1 MWAECDSCLFA
12 SCRTCVA
19 ANIVANP
26 LSLRCM
32 GCSADWTL
40 EQVARSTSTLFMNG
54 NFRRIRQQYL
64 VAREQSVAPL
74 FASALSNKR
83 EISRLSA
90 ELESI
95 NTRGGLIEHRLS
107 ALPSVSSQLYD
118 MYRHHKKRSVNPSI
132 ALGCCMSC
140 NGLLVK
146 GKTRTGEQTSVH
158 CLSCKRT
165 GRPEFTSVPV
175 SCLLCRADLSV
186 SWLIPVD
193 GTPCS
198 PFAIGYC
205 CDEPVVAR
213 LQTRKHA
220 ATDEGEER
228 WRWASDAETA
238 EFAKCPDNPLI
249 DYAFVAVGDM
259 ARGPLMGG
267 SKHPERSATGWGIGV
282 FKMHGHLT
290 TDATAG
296 FLRRRVVR
304 ALVAAGVEPETA
316 RAFLLAQPDAPR
328 TDMEHWVG
336 FEHPSNAWNPLTS
349 RERPI
354 PYSKREPLLDASTR
368 RELSDTHG
376 SAPGIAAFAP
386 GTIAIAPGLALPSS
400 GTFPSRASRHDL
412 RYQCDL
418 LNTGAARIR
427 PCNCESCSQSVYC
440 SIQGALVKA
449 PLEFMDNKITRED
462 YEKRMVEYSG
472 IACASREALIAV
484 SVYTRLFEKVV
495 LPYTED
501 KATSAECVAVLE
513 VAHREITAFINET
526 RQYYEMT

>member
-1 MWAECDSCLFA
+1 M
-12 SCRTCVA
+12 
-19 ANIVANP
+19 
-26 LSLRCM
+26 
-32 GCSADWTL
+32 
-40 EQVARSTSTLFMNG
+40 
-54 NFRRIRQQYL
+54 
-64 VAREQSVAPL
+64 
-74 FASALSNKR
+74 
-83 EISRLSA
+83 
-90 ELESI
+90 
-95 NTRGGLIEHRLS
+95 
-107 ALPSVSSQLYD
+107 
-118 MYRHHKKRSVNPSI
+118 
-132 ALGCCMSC
+132 
-140 NGLLVK
+140 
-146 GKTRTGEQTSVH
+146 
-158 CLSCKRT
+158 
-165 GRPEFTSVPV
+165 
-175 SCLLCRADLSV
+175 
-186 SWLIPVD
+186 PVD

-220 ATDEGEER
+220 ATGEEEER

-238 EFAKCPDNPLI
+238 EFARCAAATAWVQLTTGALRWSDNPSI
-249 DYAFVAVGDM
+249 DYGFVAVGDM

-336 FEHPSNAWNPLTS
+336 FEHPSNGWNPLTS

-368 RELSDTHG
+368 RELSDPHG

-386 GTIAIAPGLALPSS
+386 GTIAIAPGLAGLALPLS

-449 PLEFMDNKITRED
+449 PLEFMDNKITRKE

-513 VAHREITAFINET
+513 VAHREVTAFINET